1 MTFLESGPHTP
12 ITTGTP
18 TGRSVD
24 GWWESVVT
32 SPGVPVTL
40 DALDEVLDAG
50 GYARISGWRQKV
62 TASGAVRFF
71 ADAAARIEDAT
82 P

>member
-1 MTFLESGPHTP
+1 VS
-12 ITTGTP
+12 
-18 TGRSVD
+18 
-24 GWWESVVT
+24 T

-40 DALDEVLDAG
+40 AALDEVLNAG
-50 GYARISGWRQKV
+50 GYARMSGWRQKV

-71 ADAAARIEDAT
+71 ADAAARIEDIA